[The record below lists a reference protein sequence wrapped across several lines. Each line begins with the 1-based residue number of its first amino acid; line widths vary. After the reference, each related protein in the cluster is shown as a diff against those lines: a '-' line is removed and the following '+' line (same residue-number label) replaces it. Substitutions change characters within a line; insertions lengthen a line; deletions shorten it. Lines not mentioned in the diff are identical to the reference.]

1 MRIGIIGAGNIGGN
15 LARLLVGAGHRV
27 TVSFSRDPAAL
38 ARLAEQLGATA
49 TTPAE
54 AARDAEVIVLA
65 VPWGVVDE
73 ALAAAGGA
81 AGLAGRLVLD
91 TTNQFERRDGALAVL
106 DLGGESAS
114 AYNARKAP
122 GAHWVKVFN
131 TLTAGFQASS
141 AGRTGP
147 DRVVMFYALDEAIDA
162 TTDDATTDAT
172 TLATTDDTA
181 VATVERLVNDVG
193 FDPVRT
199 GTFARDE
206 VGHQEPKGD
215 LYGEEFHHDGALELV
230 AKLRG
235 TPPSGRGRP

>member
-15 LARLLVGAGHRV
+15 LARLLAGAGHRV
-27 TVSFSRDPAAL
+27 AVSFSRDPAAL

-49 TTPAE
+49 TTPAA

-106 DLGGESAS
+106 DLGGVSAS

-122 GAHWVKVFN
+122 RARWVKVFN

-147 DRVVMFYALDEAIDA
+147 DRVVMFYAIDEAIDEA
-162 TTDDATTDAT
+162 TDATTDA
-172 TLATTDDTA
+172 ATND
-181 VATVERLVNDVG
+181 TVERLVNDAG

-206 VGHQEPKGD
+206 VGHQEPRGD

-230 AKLRG
+230 
-235 TPPSGRGRP
+235 